1 MINQHQASF
10 TMIYTSNLHIIGA
23 YLHIIGA
30 YPHNIPIIVS
40 EIYPIVYPSYFLFF
54 KKATRNMITIQISCI
69 TDFPICWTVSTP
81 SPLLIHDKPP
91 LKSQLFIVESPFC
104 LNHPCFILK
113 SPFFHPQI
121 TISYIYI
128 YIYIY
133 IYHEKN
139 HYKAMNISHKP
150 IIFHHFSWEIH
161 GNSHH
166 FDWAGHFLAT
176 VGPRA

>member
-1 MINQHQASF
+1 MLSRNIIKQRINKAFWNLYHYIHHYIPHTIPRMINQHQARL

-30 YPHNIPIIVS
+30 HPHNIPIIVS

-128 YIYIY
+128 Y
-133 IYHEKN
+133 HLK
-139 HYKAMNISHKP
+139 KS
-150 IIFHHFSWEIH
+150 
-161 GNSHH
+161 
-166 FDWAGHFLAT
+166 L
-176 VGPRA
+176 